1 MLSFIT
7 PELVKPVEAFLTSAA
22 IGLLIGMERERLTNA
37 IAGFRT
43 FSLVAV
49 FGTLL
54 AMLSEQ
60 LNSSWLLAVGLLV
73 VTMSMIAGAFFS
85 QVSEKYHGFTTE
97 IAVLITY
104 GLGVAVWY
112 GFSTLAVM
120 LAIGTTVLL
129 YLKAELKQLSEQMT
143 RRDTDSIL
151 QFAVLALVVLPI
163 LPDENFGPYGAINPQ
178 QVWWMVVLISGM
190 ALAGYLALRII
201 GAKHGAA
208 LLGVFGGL
216 ASSTAT
222 TMMFSRHAASN
233 ASLVPLS
240 AVVVLI
246 ANVMVMIRL
255 GIIAV
260 LVVPSLMQDILFIFM
275 SGIVPGL
282 MMIAYRWRS
291 LTNAGEL
298 PLPVVTNPTE
308 LKTALS
314 FGLLYAVVL
323 VSSAWLQDQ
332 VGQSGLFAVAFAS
345 GLTDADASALSTLR
359 LFAIERV
366 TLGDAVIAVT
376 LALLANLLFKIGLVL
391 GIGGKALSRDALP
404 GLLLIGIGLSVALV
418 INQRF

>member
-60 LNSSWLLAVGLLV
+60 LNSSWLLAVGLFV
-73 VTMSMIAGAFFS
+73 VTMGMIAGAFFS

-366 TLGDAVIAVT
+366 TLDDAVIAVT

>member
-1 MLSFIT
+1 MLFFIT
-7 PELVKPVEAFLTSAA
+7 PELAKPVEAFLTSAA

-49 FGTLL
+49 LGTLL

-60 LNSSWLLAVGLLV
+60 VNSAWLLAIGLLV
-73 VTMSMIAGAFFS
+73 VTISMVVGAFYS
-85 QVSEKYHGFTTE
+85 QASEKYHGFTTE

-104 GLGVAVWY
+104 GLGAAVWY
-112 GFSTLAVM
+112 GFGTLAVM
-120 LAIGTTVLL
+120 LAIGTTILL
-129 YLKAELKQLSEQMT
+129 YVKAELKQLSEQMT

-151 QFAVLALVVLPI
+151 QFAVLSLVILPI

-222 TMMFSRHAASN
+222 TMMFSRHAAAN

-240 AVVVLI
+240 AVVILI

-260 LVVPSLMQDILFIFM
+260 LVAPALLEDVLLIFM
-275 SGIVPGL
+275 SGILPGL
-282 MMIAYRWRS
+282 LIIVYRWRS

-298 PLPVVTNPTE
+298 PLPAVTNPTE

-323 VSSAWLQDQ
+323 VCSAWLQEQ

-345 GLTDADASALSTLR
+345 GLTDADASALSMIR
-359 LFAIERV
+359 LYAIERV
-366 TLGDAVIAVT
+366 SIEEAVIAVT
-376 LALLANLLFKIGLVL
+376 IALVANLIFKIGLVL
-391 GIGGKALSRDALP
+391 GVGGKSLTRDALP
-404 GLLLIGIGLSVALV
+404 GLLLIGVGLIFGVV
-418 INQRF
+418 FNTIF

>member
-97 IAVLITY
+97 IAILITY
-104 GLGVAVWY
+104 GLGAAVWY

-120 LAIGTTVLL
+120 LAIGTTILL
-129 YLKAELKQLSEQMT
+129 YVKAELKQLSEQMT

-151 QFAVLALVVLPI
+151 QFAVLSLVILPI
-163 LPDENFGPYGAINPQ
+163 LPNENFGPYGAINPQ

-233 ASLVPLS
+233 ASLVSLS

-260 LVVPSLMQDILFIFM
+260 LVAPSLMQDVLFIFM

-282 MMIAYRWRS
+282 LMIAYRWRS
-291 LTNAGEL
+291 LTNTGEL

-332 VGQSGLFAVAFAS
+332 VGQSGLFTVAFVS

-366 TLGDAVIAVT
+366 TLDDAVIAVT

-391 GIGGKALSRDALP
+391 GIGGKSLTRDALP
-404 GLLLIGIGLSVALV
+404 GLLLIGIGLSLGMVL
-418 INQRF
+418 NRFL

>member
-97 IAVLITY
+97 IAILITY
-104 GLGVAVWY
+104 GLGAAVWY

-120 LAIGTTVLL
+120 LAIGTTILL
-129 YLKAELKQLSEQMT
+129 YVKAELKQLSEQMT

-151 QFAVLALVVLPI
+151 QFAVLSLVILPI
-163 LPDENFGPYGAINPQ
+163 LPNENFGPYGAINPQ

-233 ASLVPLS
+233 ASLVSLS

-260 LVVPSLMQDILFIFM
+260 LVAPSLMQDVLFIFM

-282 MMIAYRWRS
+282 LMIAYRWRS
-291 LTNAGEL
+291 LTNTGEL

-332 VGQSGLFAVAFAS
+332 VGQSGLFTVAFVS

-366 TLGDAVIAVT
+366 TLDDAVIAVT

-391 GIGGKALSRDALP
+391 GIGGKSLTRDALP
-404 GLLLIGIGLSVALV
+404 GLLLIGIGLSLGM
-418 INQRF
+418 ILNPFL

>member
-60 LNSSWLLAVGLLV
+60 LNSSWLLAVGLFV
-73 VTMSMIAGAFFS
+73 VTLSMIAGAFFS

-97 IAVLITY
+97 IAILITY
-104 GLGVAVWY
+104 GLGAAVWY

-129 YLKAELKQLSEQMT
+129 YVKAELKQLSEQMT

-151 QFAVLALVVLPI
+151 QFAVLSLVILPI

-233 ASLVPLS
+233 TSLVPLS

-246 ANVMVMIRL
+246 ANVMVMVRL
-255 GIIAV
+255 GIIAM
-260 LVVPSLMQDILFIFM
+260 LVAPSLMQDVLFIFM

-282 MMIAYRWRS
+282 LMIAYRWRS
-291 LTNAGEL
+291 LTNTGEL

-323 VSSAWLQDQ
+323 VCSAWLQDQ

-359 LFAIERV
+359 LFSIERI
-366 TLGDAVIAVT
+366 TLDDAVIAVT
-376 LALLANLLFKIGLVL
+376 LALLANLVFKIGLVL
-391 GIGGKALSRDALP
+391 GIGGKSLTQDALP
-404 GLLLIGIGLSVALV
+404 GLLLIGIGLSLGMVL
-418 INQRF
+418 NRFL

>member
-49 FGTLL
+49 LGTLL

-97 IAVLITY
+97 IAILITY
-104 GLGVAVWY
+104 GLGAAVWY

-120 LAIGTTVLL
+120 LAIGTTILL
-129 YLKAELKQLSEQMT
+129 YVKAELKQLSEQMT

-151 QFAVLALVVLPI
+151 QFAVLSLVILPI
-163 LPDENFGPYGAINPQ
+163 LPNENFGPYGAINPQ

-233 ASLVPLS
+233 ASLVSLS

-260 LVVPSLMQDILFIFM
+260 LVAPSLMHDVLFIFM

-282 MMIAYRWRS
+282 LMIAYRWRS
-291 LTNAGEL
+291 LTNTGEL

-332 VGQSGLFAVAFAS
+332 VGQSGLFTVAFVS

-366 TLGDAVIAVT
+366 TLDDAVIAVT

-391 GIGGKALSRDALP
+391 GIGGKSLTRDALP
-404 GLLLIGIGLSVALV
+404 GLLLIGIGLTLGM
-418 INQRF
+418 ILNPFL

>member
-1 MLSFIT
+1 MFSFIT

-22 IGLLIGMERERLTNA
+22 IGLLIGMERERLANA

-54 AMLSEQ
+54 AMLSQQ
-60 LNSSWLLAVGLLV
+60 LNSVWLVAVGLFV

-85 QVSEKYHGFTTE
+85 QASEKYRGFTTE

-112 GFSTLAVM
+112 DLSSLAVM

-151 QFAVLALVVLPI
+151 QFAVLSFVILPI
-163 LPDENFGPYGAINPQ
+163 LPNENYGPYGAINPQ

-240 AVVVLI
+240 AVVILI

-255 GIIAV
+255 GVVAV
-260 LVVPSLMQDILFIFM
+260 LVAPVLLQPILFIFM
-275 SGIVPGL
+275 AGIVPGL
-282 MMIAYRWRS
+282 LTIAYRWRT

-314 FGLLYAVVL
+314 FGLLYALVL
-323 VSSAWLQDQ
+323 LSSAWLQDQ
-332 VGQSGLFAVAFAS
+332 VGQSGLFAVALAS
-345 GLTDADASALSTLR
+345 GLTDADASALSVLR

-366 TLGDAVIAVT
+366 GMEDAVIAVT

-418 INQRF
+418 MN

>member
-1 MLSFIT
+1 MFSFIT

-22 IGLLIGMERERLTNA
+22 IGLLIGMERERLANA

-54 AMLSEQ
+54 AMLSQQ
-60 LNSSWLLAVGLLV
+60 LNSVWLVAVGLFV

-85 QVSEKYHGFTTE
+85 QASEKYRGFTTE

-112 GFSTLAVM
+112 DLSSLAVM

-151 QFAVLALVVLPI
+151 QFAVLSLVILPI
-163 LPDENFGPYGAINPQ
+163 LPNENYGPYGAINPQ

-222 TMMFSRHAASN
+222 TMMFSRHAASH
-233 ASLVPLS
+233 ASLVSLS
-240 AVVVLI
+240 AVVILI

-255 GIIAV
+255 GMVAV
-260 LVVPSLMQDILFIFM
+260 LVAPSLLQPIVVIFM
-275 SGIVPGL
+275 AGIVPGVL
-282 MMIAYRWRS
+282 MIAYRWRT

-314 FGLLYAVVL
+314 FGLLYALVL
-323 VSSAWLQDQ
+323 LSSAWLQDQ
-332 VGQSGLFAVAFAS
+332 VGQSGLFAVALAS
-345 GLTDADASALSTLR
+345 GLTDADASALSVLR

-366 TLGDAVIAVT
+366 GMEDAVIAVT

-404 GLLLIGIGLSVALV
+404 GLLLIGVGLSVALV
-418 INQRF
+418 MNHRF

>member
-49 FGTLL
+49 LGTLL

-97 IAVLITY
+97 IAILITY
-104 GLGVAVWY
+104 GLGAAVWY

-120 LAIGTTVLL
+120 LAIGTTILL
-129 YLKAELKQLSEQMT
+129 YVKAELKQLSEQMT

-151 QFAVLALVVLPI
+151 QFAVLSLVILPI
-163 LPDENFGPYGAINPQ
+163 LPNENFGPYGAINPQ

-233 ASLVPLS
+233 ASLVSLS

-260 LVVPSLMQDILFIFM
+260 LVAPSLMQDVLFIFM

-282 MMIAYRWRS
+282 LMIAYRWRS
-291 LTNAGEL
+291 LTNTGEL

-332 VGQSGLFAVAFAS
+332 VGQSGLFTVAFVS

-366 TLGDAVIAVT
+366 TLDDAVIAVT

-391 GIGGKALSRDALP
+391 GIGGKSLTRDALP
-404 GLLLIGIGLSVALV
+404 GLLLIGIGLTLGM
-418 INQRF
+418 ILNPFL

>member
-1 MLSFIT
+1 MSFIT

-178 QVWWMVVLISGM
+178 QVWWMVVL
-190 ALAGYLALRII
+190 
-201 GAKHGAA
+201 
-208 LLGVFGGL
+208 GVFGGL

-366 TLGDAVIAVT
+366 TLDDAVIAVT

>member
-60 LNSSWLLAVGLLV
+60 LNSSWLLAVGLFV
-73 VTMSMIAGAFFS
+73 VTLSMIAGAFFS

-97 IAVLITY
+97 IAILITY
-104 GLGVAVWY
+104 GLGAAVWY

-129 YLKAELKQLSEQMT
+129 YVKAELKQLSEQMT

-151 QFAVLALVVLPI
+151 QFAVLSLVILPI

-233 ASLVPLS
+233 TSLVPLS

-246 ANVMVMIRL
+246 ANVMVMVRL
-255 GIIAV
+255 GIIAM
-260 LVVPSLMQDILFIFM
+260 LVAPSLMQDVLFIFM

-282 MMIAYRWRS
+282 LMIAYRWRS
-291 LTNAGEL
+291 LTNTGEL

-323 VSSAWLQDQ
+323 VCSAWLQDQ

-359 LFAIERV
+359 LFSIERI
-366 TLGDAVIAVT
+366 TLDDAVIAVT
-376 LALLANLLFKIGLVL
+376 LALLANLVFKIGLVL
-391 GIGGKALSRDALP
+391 GIGGKSLTRDALP
-404 GLLLIGIGLSVALV
+404 GLLLIGIGLSVGMVL
-418 INQRF
+418 NRFL

>member
-1 MLSFIT
+1 MFSFIT

-22 IGLLIGMERERLTNA
+22 IGLLIGMERERLTNT

-54 AMLSEQ
+54 AMLSQ
-60 LNSSWLLAVGLLV
+60 QSHSVWLVAVGLLV
-73 VTMSMIAGAFFS
+73 VSMSMIAGAFFS
-85 QVSEKYHGFTTE
+85 QASEKYRGFTTE
-97 IAVLITY
+97 IALLITY

-112 GFSTLAVM
+112 DMSSLAVM
-120 LAIGTTVLL
+120 LAIGTTILL

-151 QFAVLALVVLPI
+151 QFAVLSFVILPI
-163 LPDENFGPYGAINPQ
+163 LPNENYGPYGAINPQ

-233 ASLVPLS
+233 ATLVPLS
-240 AVVVLI
+240 AVVILM

-255 GIIAV
+255 GVVAV
-260 LVVPSLMQDILFIFM
+260 LVAPALLQPIVFIFM
-275 SGIVPGL
+275 AGIVPGL
-282 MMIAYRWRS
+282 LTIAYRWRT

-314 FGLLYAVVL
+314 FGLLYALVL
-323 VSSAWLQDQ
+323 LSSAWLQDQ
-332 VGQSGLFAVAFAS
+332 VGQSGLFAVALAS
-345 GLTDADASALSTLR
+345 GLTDADASALSVLR

-366 TLGDAVIAVT
+366 GMEDAVIAVT

-404 GLLLIGIGLSVALV
+404 GLLLIGVGLSVALV
-418 INQRF
+418 MNHRF

>member
-49 FGTLL
+49 LGTLL

-97 IAVLITY
+97 IAILITY
-104 GLGVAVWY
+104 GLGAAVWY

-120 LAIGTTVLL
+120 LAIGTTILL
-129 YLKAELKQLSEQMT
+129 YVKAELKQLSEQMT

-151 QFAVLALVVLPI
+151 QFAVLSLVILPI
-163 LPDENFGPYGAINPQ
+163 LPNENFGPYGAINPQ

-233 ASLVPLS
+233 ASLVSLS

-260 LVVPSLMQDILFIFM
+260 LVAPSLMQDVLFIFM

-282 MMIAYRWRS
+282 LMIAYRWRS
-291 LTNAGEL
+291 LTNTGEL

-332 VGQSGLFAVAFAS
+332 VGQSGLFTVAFVS

-366 TLGDAVIAVT
+366 TLDDAVIAVT

-391 GIGGKALSRDALP
+391 GIGGKSLTRNALP
-404 GLLLIGIGLSVALV
+404 GLLLIGIGLSLGMVL
-418 INQRF
+418 NRFL

>member
-97 IAVLITY
+97 IAILITY
-104 GLGVAVWY
+104 GLGAAVWY

-120 LAIGTTVLL
+120 LAIGTTILL
-129 YLKAELKQLSEQMT
+129 YVKAELKQLSEQMT

-151 QFAVLALVVLPI
+151 QFAVLSLVILPI
-163 LPDENFGPYGAINPQ
+163 LPNENFGPYGAINPQ

-233 ASLVPLS
+233 ASLVSLS

-260 LVVPSLMQDILFIFM
+260 LVAPSLMQDVLFIFM

-282 MMIAYRWRS
+282 LMIAYRWRS
-291 LTNAGEL
+291 LTNTGEL

-332 VGQSGLFAVAFAS
+332 VGQSGLFTVAFVS

-366 TLGDAVIAVT
+366 TLDDAVIAVT

>member
-1 MLSFIT
+1 
-7 PELVKPVEAFLTSAA
+7 
-22 IGLLIGMERERLTNA
+22 
-37 IAGFRT
+37 
-43 FSLVAV
+43 
-49 FGTLL
+49 
-54 AMLSEQ
+54 
-60 LNSSWLLAVGLLV
+60 
-73 VTMSMIAGAFFS
+73 
-85 QVSEKYHGFTTE
+85 
-97 IAVLITY
+97 
-104 GLGVAVWY
+104 
-112 GFSTLAVM
+112 M

-366 TLGDAVIAVT
+366 TLDDAVIAVT

>member
-1 MLSFIT
+1 MSFIT

-366 TLGDAVIAVT
+366 TLDDAVIAVT

>member
-97 IAVLITY
+97 IAILITY
-104 GLGVAVWY
+104 GLGAAVWY

-120 LAIGTTVLL
+120 LAIGTTILL
-129 YLKAELKQLSEQMT
+129 YVKAELKQLSEQMT

-151 QFAVLALVVLPI
+151 QFAVLSLVILPI
-163 LPDENFGPYGAINPQ
+163 LPNENFGPYGAINPQ

-233 ASLVPLS
+233 ASLVSLS

-260 LVVPSLMQDILFIFM
+260 LVAPSLMQDVLFIFM

-282 MMIAYRWRS
+282 LMIAYRWRS
-291 LTNAGEL
+291 LTNTGEL

-332 VGQSGLFAVAFAS
+332 VGQSGLFTVAFVS

-366 TLGDAVIAVT
+366 TLDDAVIAVT

-391 GIGGKALSRDALP
+391 GIGGKSLTRDALP
-404 GLLLIGIGLSVALV
+404 GLLLIGIGLTLGM
-418 INQRF
+418 ILNPFL

>member
-366 TLGDAVIAVT
+366 TLDDAVIAVT